1 MDDLDYTIGS
11 FDSFIKEDIDY
22 FTWFLQS
29 SVGPIMGDFP
39 ISGGKVLD
47 GIARARWALEAHL
60 RLRVDT
66 LQARVRDLEGAVVAR
81 KGYIQEKIAKSLA
94 RKGPMAERVGGPCH
108 CHRKRR
114 VNFRLR

>member
-1 MDDLDYTIGS
+1 M
-11 FDSFIKEDIDY
+11 
-22 FTWFLQS
+22 
-29 SVGPIMGDFP
+29 
-39 ISGGKVLD
+39 
-47 GIARARWALEAHL
+47 
-60 RLRVDT
+60 
-66 LQARVRDLEGAVVAR
+66 RDLEGAVIAR